1 MYLGFALGGAL
12 GGIVLSTLGPT
23 DLGFVGGL
31 SVACSLAVLL
41 LRRRRERLKPVKI
54 AG

>member
-12 GGIVLSTLGPT
+12 GGIVLSVLSPA

-31 SVACSLAVLL
+31 SVGAALVVLL
-41 LRRRRERLKPVKI
+41 LRERRERLKLVKI